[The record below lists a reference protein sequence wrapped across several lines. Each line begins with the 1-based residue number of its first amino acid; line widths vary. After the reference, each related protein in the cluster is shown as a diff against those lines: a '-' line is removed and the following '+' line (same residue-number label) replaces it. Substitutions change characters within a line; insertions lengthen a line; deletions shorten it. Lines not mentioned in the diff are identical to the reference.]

1 MEQPR
6 RSGDL
11 HYLWWLAL
19 AAAIA
24 VVLYLLSPILAP
36 FLFAATLAY
45 ICNPLVDGLSRWKVS
60 RTLGAVLVLV
70 LLLAVFTVLLLVM
83 LPLLLKQVRAIA
95 EQMPVYVDWMR
106 STLGPLAERHL
117 GIRLDVALVKEWLLE
132 HVAEVRGV
140 ALKLLPSIK
149 TGGLALLGF
158 VVNLVLVPV
167 VLFYFLRDWS
177 TMVNAVDEIIP
188 RRWHETAGTI
198 LREIDEVLGQ
208 FLRGQLMVM
217 LLMGIFYAVGLW
229 LAGLDFALSV
239 GMIAGMVTFV
249 PYLGVVIGMT
259 LATLTGLLQFSEPAA
274 LFGVWAVFVVGNLLE
289 GYVLVPR
296 LVGERIGLHP
306 VAVIF
311 ALLAFGQLFGFFG
324 VLLALPASAALL
336 VWLRHVRASYLASG
350 AYQQQR

>member
-6 RSGDL
+6 RSEDL
-11 HYLWWLAL
+11 NYLWWLAL
-19 AAAIA
+19 AATGALA
-24 VVLYLLSPILAP
+24 LYLLSPILAP

-45 ICNPLVDGLSRWKVS
+45 ICNPLVDGLSRRKVP
-60 RTLGAVLVLV
+60 RTLGVVLV
-70 LLLAVFTVLLLVM
+70 LLLLLAAFVVLLLVM
-83 LPLLLKQVRAIA
+83 LPLLVQQVRAIA
-95 EQMPVYVDWMR
+95 EQMPVYVDWVR
-106 STLGPLAERHL
+106 SALGPLAERHL
-117 GIRLDVALVKEWLLE
+117 GVRLDVALIKNWLLE
-132 HVAEVRGV
+132 HVEEIRAV
-140 ALKLLPSIK
+140 AMKLLPSIK
-149 TGGLALLGF
+149 TGGLALLAF

-167 VLFYFLRDWS
+167 VLFYFLRDWNQ
-177 TMVNAVDEIIP
+177 MVKSVDEIIP
-188 RRWHETAGTI
+188 RRWHDTATTI
-198 LREIDEVLGQ
+198 LREIDKVLGQ

-217 LLMGIFYAVGLW
+217 LLMGIYYTAGLW

-239 GMIAGMVTFV
+239 GMIAGLVTFV
-249 PYLGVVIGMT
+249 PYLGVVIGVT
-259 LATLTGLLQFSEPAA
+259 LATLTGLLQFSEPTA

-336 VWLRHVRASYLASG
+336 VWLRQVRSSYFASG
-350 AYQQQR
+350 VYHE